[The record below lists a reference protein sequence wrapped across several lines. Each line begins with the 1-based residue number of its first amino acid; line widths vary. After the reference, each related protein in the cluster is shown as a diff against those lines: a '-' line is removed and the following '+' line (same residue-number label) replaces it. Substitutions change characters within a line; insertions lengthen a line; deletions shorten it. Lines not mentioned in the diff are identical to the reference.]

1 MTIRDMKPKNNNS
14 LPGPDD
20 ITRVQLKNGITL
32 LFRPNP
38 NSMAVSIGGYIQAGS
53 IFDPVEKLGL
63 ADFTSSTLMRGTK
76 TQSFQ
81 EIYNSLES
89 IGASLGIGCGPHTAG
104 FGGKSLADDLPI
116 LLKILA
122 DVVMNPIFPKEDIE
136 RVRSQL
142 LTGLD
147 LRAQD
152 TSSMA
157 IAGI

>member
-76 TQSFQ
+76 NQSFQ

-116 LLKILA
+116 LLKMLA